1 MYTPDREWKP
11 VRCWKL
17 YKWDKPKGER
27 AMDIK
32 KEVVQCPDP
41 ENHKSHKNKETHLF
55 FVRLKIEQHQFNLEN
70 QN

>member
-1 MYTPDREWKP
+1 MYTPEREWKP

-41 ENHKSHKNKETHLF
+41 ENHKSHTNKETHIF
-55 FVRLKIEQHQFNLEN
+55 CPLKIEQHQFNLEN